1 MKKKLTIYTNNK
13 SAPKPNKPLTP
24 GVCTVVINKD
34 KEILL
39 HQRSDNDDWSLP
51 GGQMEIGESISD
63 CLLREVREET
73 GLQPKIVRLIGLYTS
88 PKIIFQFPNGDV
100 YQSFVVVFLCK
111 VRDEK
116 VTLNNESTSFK
127 WVKKGEV
134 NKLKTLP
141 LVKEIISDAFL
152 KSYTVF

>member
-1 MKKKLTIYTNNK
+1 MKKTLAIYSINK

-34 KEILL
+34 KEIVL

>member
-13 SAPKPNKPLTP
+13 RAPKPNKPLTP